1 MAKQKVYIKT
11 HGCQMNEYDSAKIH
25 DLLNE
30 TDEFCKVDSSEEAD
44 ILLLN
49 TCSVREK
56 AQEKVFSELG
66 RWRAIKEAK
75 PNTLIG
81 VGGCVASQEGG
92 QLVGRAPQVDI
103 VFGPQTIHRLADMI
117 EQAKHSKQPVVDI
130 SFPEIE
136 KFDKLVAPHT
146 NGASAFVS
154 IMEGCD
160 KYCSFCVVP
169 YTRGKEISRPL
180 NDILDEIKL
189 LTKQGVKEVTLL
201 GQNVNGYYWEDDDH
215 SVNFALLLYYVAALD
230 NIQRIR
236 YTTSHPIEFNDA
248 LIQAH
253 ADIPQLM
260 PHCHLPVQS
269 GSDRILAA
277 MKRGYT
283 VLEYKSIIRKLKVA
297 CPNISISSDFIV
309 GFPGEDKG
317 DFEKTMEL
325 IEYVGYDQSYSF
337 LYSARAGTPAA
348 LLDDPVPTEIKKA
361 RLKRLQTRIDEMA
374 TELSLAMVGSEQDIL
389 VNGHSKKSN
398 TQLCGRTENNRVV
411 NFDGDSKLIGGI
423 HRVKITRAMT
433 NTLRGILIE

>member
-1 MAKQKVYIKT
+1 
-11 HGCQMNEYDSAKIH
+11 
-25 DLLNE
+25 
-30 TDEFCKVDSSEEAD
+30 
-44 ILLLN
+44 
-49 TCSVREK
+49 
-56 AQEKVFSELG
+56 
-66 RWRAIKEAK
+66 
-75 PNTLIG
+75 
-81 VGGCVASQEGG
+81 
-92 QLVGRAPQVDI
+92 
-103 VFGPQTIHRLADMI
+103 
-117 EQAKHSKQPVVDI
+117 
-130 SFPEIE
+130 
-136 KFDKLVAPHT
+136 
-146 NGASAFVS
+146 
-154 IMEGCD
+154 
-160 KYCSFCVVP
+160 
-169 YTRGKEISRPL
+169 
-180 NDILDEIKL
+180 
-189 LTKQGVKEVTLL
+189 
-201 GQNVNGYYWEDDDH
+201 
-215 SVNFALLLYYVAALD
+215 
-230 NIQRIR
+230 
-236 YTTSHPIEFNDA
+236 
-248 LIQAH
+248 
-253 ADIPQLM
+253 M

-433 NTLRGILIE
+433 NTLRGILVE